1 MTFSDIGTML
11 TTFSTAS
18 STVTVP
24 FAYTAFPENDPNNPA
39 PPPPFVC
46 YYYDGD
52 NDLLADNLNYQKIW
66 KVVFELYTDE
76 KDFSLEGDFE
86 STLNANGLVYS
97 KEEEYISSEKLYMT
111 TYESEVILTDG

>member
-1 MTFSDIGTML
+1 MTYEDIGKML
-11 TTFSTAS
+11 KTFSTAS

-52 NDLLADNLNYQKIW
+52 NDLLADNLNYQKIRTM
-66 KVVFELYTDE
+66 VVELYTDA
-76 KDFSLEGDFE
+76 KDFDLENAVE
-86 STLNANGLVYS
+86 TMLNDNGLVFS
-97 KEEEYISSEKLYMT
+97 KDEDYISSEKLYMT
-111 TYESEVILTDG
+111 TYETEVILTNG